1 MKVIALSSHSR
12 SSGLLLIVATPI
24 GNLSDISERALE
36 ALQYADLIA
45 AEDTR
50 RIAKLMS
57 HFGIEKPTESFH
69 GDSGAAKLDRIIERL
84 RQGQIVAY
92 VSDAGTPTISDPGA
106 ELVRAAAEAGITVCP
121 IPGPSALTTALS
133 ASGINADRFLFLGY
147 PPRKAGERA
156 EFFSLVTSQPWTV
169 VLYEAPHRL
178 RPTLE
183 ELAQVAED
191 RYAVAGREI
200 TKKFEEFI
208 RGPLGEL
215 AKHFAENEPRGEFVI
230 IIEAGGDAPTET
242 APDEAAIRST
252 LEQLLQSG
260 MSVKTAAEV
269 VAKLTSIS
277 RNAAYKMAL
286 NVADKSAEE

>member
-1 MKVIALSSHSR
+1 MKAIALSSRPR

-84 RQGQIVAY
+84 HQGQIVAY

-106 ELVRAAAEAGITVCP
+106 DLVRAAAEAGIAICP
-121 IPGPSALTTALS
+121 IPGPSAITAALS

-156 EFFSLVTSQPWTV
+156 EFFGLVTSQPWTV

-183 ELAQVAED
+183 ELAELAGD
-191 RYAVAGREI
+191 RYAAAGREI
-200 TKKFEEFI
+200 SKKFEEFV
-208 RGPLGEL
+208 RAPLGEL
-215 AKHFAENEPRGEFVI
+215 AQHFAENEPRGEFVI
-230 IIEAGGDAPTET
+230 IIEAGDAPTEA
-242 APDEAAIRST
+242 APDEAAIRAT

-260 MSVKTAAEV
+260 MSVKTAADII
-269 VAKLTSIS
+269 AKLTSMP

-286 NVADKSAEE
+286 DVAEKSAEE